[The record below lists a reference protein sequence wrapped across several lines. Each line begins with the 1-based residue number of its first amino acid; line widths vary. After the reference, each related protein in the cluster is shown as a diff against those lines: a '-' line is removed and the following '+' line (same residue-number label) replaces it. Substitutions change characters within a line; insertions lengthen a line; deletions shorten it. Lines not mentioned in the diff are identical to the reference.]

1 MFGNIL
7 RVVIVYIIV
16 LIAIRLMG
24 KRQIGQM
31 QPFELVIT
39 LIIADL
45 ATIPMADRTTPLL
58 HGVVPVLT
66 LLLIHTALSFLT
78 RKFIFMRKVV
88 SGTPVVLI
96 SPNGIEYQNL
106 KQLNMN
112 MNDLQEVVRTG
123 NCQSLSE
130 IQYAILETNG
140 NVSIIKKAQSS
151 PVTLED
157 IKLEKEENELA
168 VILVSDFKLMEENI
182 YAFGLEEKDVY
193 KIIKK
198 MGKNKYTLGDIAYL
212 SFDANGNVYMQ
223 PLGAKPISGKYKYK
237 GSLQL

>member
-7 RVVIVYIIV
+7 RVIIVYIIV
-16 LIAIRLMG
+16 LISIRLMG

-66 LLLIHTALSFLT
+66 LLLIHTAISFLT

-96 SPNGIEYQNL
+96 SPNGIEYENL
-106 KQLNMN
+106 KRLNMN
-112 MNDLQEVVRTG
+112 MNDMQELIRTS
-123 NCQSLSE
+123 NCQSLDE

-140 NVSIIKKAQSS
+140 NVSIIKKAQAS

-157 IKLEKEENELA
+157 IKLNKEENELA
-168 VILVSDFKLMEENI
+168 VILVSDFKIMEENVM
-182 YAFGLEEKDVY
+182 AFGLEEKDVY

-198 MGKNKYTLGDIAYL
+198 IGKNKFTLSDIAYL

-223 PLGAKPISGKYKYK
+223 PLGSKPLSGKYKYK